1 MPIIPL
7 YGHTALR
14 DRLLK
19 SIHGGALPQSI
30 LLHGLPGVGKQRL
43 ALYVAQALL
52 CPEPNAP
59 CGVCRHCRY
68 AIELTHPDL
77 IWVFPRPR
85 PKDSD
90 PSTEDVA
97 SDLAEARLERAE
109 HHGLYAAPSG
119 SEGIFIS
126 TVRLLVQLASKTP
139 ALASRKVFVI
149 GDVDRMVAQEG
160 ADQAANAFLKLL
172 EEPPADTWVL
182 ATTSA
187 VGALL
192 PTIRSR
198 VVSLRVPRL
207 DDAAMRAFLSD
218 THVTAAL
225 ETLGLPQPIDERLT
239 LAQGAPGVLLSSAVG
254 REAMEQARRFIETAL
269 SGNREQLLRLA
280 FVQGHS
286 GARGGFSDVL
296 DALSVTLH
304 DRLRESAEQRDERRA
319 QAASRAVDL
328 VEDAKRMAEGNV
340 SPQLISAKLL
350 GDLSRAGL

>member
-1 MPIIPL
+1 MPIVPL

-14 DRLLK
+14 ERLLA
-19 SIHGGALPQSI
+19 SIRGRSLPQSI
-30 LLHGLPGVGKQRL
+30 LLHGQPGVGKQRL
-43 ALYVAQALL
+43 ALWLAQALL
-52 CPEPNAP
+52 CPEPAAP
-59 CGVCRHCRY
+59 CGACRHCRF
-68 AIELTHPDL
+68 ALELTHPDL

-90 PSTEDVA
+90 PSVDDVA
-97 SDLAEARLERAE
+97 ADLAEARLERAE
-109 HHGLYAAPSG
+109 KHGLYAAPSG

-139 ALASRKVFVI
+139 ALAARKVFVV

-172 EEPPADTWVL
+172 EEPPADTWVIV
-182 ATTSA
+182 TSSA

-198 VVSLRVPRL
+198 VVSIRVPRL
-207 DDAAMRAFLSD
+207 DDAAVRAFLADPHAS
-218 THVTAAL
+218 AAVEEL
-225 ETLGLPQPIDERLT
+225 NLPPTVEERLT
-239 LAQGAPGVLLSSAVG
+239 LAQGAPGRLLSSAVG
-254 REAMEQARRFIETAL
+254 RDAMEQAKRFIESAV

-296 DALSVTLH
+296 DALSVALH
-304 DRLRESAEQRDERRA
+304 ERLRASAEHDDERRA
-319 QAASRAVDL
+319 SAASRAIDL

-340 SPQLISAKLL
+340 SPQLITAKLL
-350 GDLSRAGL
+350 GDLARAGL